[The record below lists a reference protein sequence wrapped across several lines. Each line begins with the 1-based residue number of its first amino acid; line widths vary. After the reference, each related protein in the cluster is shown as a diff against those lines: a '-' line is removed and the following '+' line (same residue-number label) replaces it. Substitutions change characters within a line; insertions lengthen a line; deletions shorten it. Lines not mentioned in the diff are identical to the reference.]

1 MGIWEQVGLA
11 AVAIAVLVFFG
22 PGVNRMLK
30 DSRKGSRA
38 DWLGVAFPIGLVILF
53 VLVLIMLVRH

>member
-1 MGIWEQVGLA
+1 MGMWEQVGLA

-22 PGVNRMLK
+22 PGVKRMLT

-38 DWLGVAFPIGLVILF
+38 EWMGLVFPVGVVVLF
-53 VLVLIMLVRH
+53 VLVLIMLVR